1 MTTLIIG
8 LIAALGI
15 GGGIA
20 VASNSGGGGH
30 NSPAISAPA
39 VPGEDNSDNPGSGD
53 NPGGDNPGGDN
64 PGGDNPGGDNPGGD
78 NPGGDNP
85 GGDNP
90 GGDNPG
96 GDNPGGDNPGGDNP
110 GGDNPGGDT
119 SLHPNYDL
127 ISFLTDTAQ
136 YKQVRVNP
144 DSSPSEHSL
153 INDGSSTPTYRALEI
168 GKDGKSF
175 KVTTGSPRLK
185 DGQLQP
191 GGVASYRLLE
201 DKIEFYMDASSKLN
215 ENDKFVHYQKQ
226 MPRNGSLNGQY
237 FTVQHD
243 YNLYLGGSKAGLF
256 VGDFGFSYEIIHYL
270 HGTYRQHKNI
280 NMYDADH
287 LYTGGRTDANP
298 INFAGNALMLAED
311 LNQIDFTQPQIVI
324 TDPVMHG
331 GSFTMNLHLPT
342 ASGSGSINMGLDAK
356 YDANFDV
363 QLTNVN
369 QLTFS
374 GKDRV
379 EGKGYMLNGKDGL
392 EAIGSLFKGSK
403 NEKAVSY
410 SFGAKEVK

>member
-39 VPGEDNSDNPGSGD
+39 VPGEDNSDNPGGD

-96 GDNPGGDNPGGDNP
+96 SDDKPLN
-110 GGDNPGGDT
+110 
-119 SLHPNYDL
+119 PNYSL

-144 DSSPSEHSL
+144 DSSPSKHSL
-153 INDGSSTPTYRALEI
+153 INDGSSTHTYRALEV
-168 GKDGKSF
+168 GNDGKSF
-175 KVTTGSPRLK
+175 KVTTGAPRLK
-185 DGQLQP
+185 DGQFQQ
-191 GGVASYRLLE
+191 GGIASYRLLE
-201 DKIEFYMDASSKLN
+201 DKMEFSMDASSELN
-215 ENDKFVHYQKQ
+215 ENDKFVRYQKQ
-226 MPRNGSLNGQY
+226 MPRYGSLNGQY
-237 FTVQHD
+237 ITVQHD
-243 YNLYLGGSKAGLF
+243 YNLYLGGSKTGLS

-270 HGTYRQHKNI
+270 HGTYSHYKNI

-287 LYTGGRTDANP
+287 LYAGGRTDTNP
-298 INFAGNALMLAED
+298 ISFAGNALMYAED

-324 TDPVMHG
+324 TAPVVHG

-392 EAIGSLFKGSK
+392 ESVGSLFKDLGSDQYT
-403 NEKAVSY
+403 SY
-410 SFGAKEVK
+410 SIGAKEVK

>member
-110 GGDNPGGDT
+110 GGDNPGEDN
-119 SLHPNYDL
+119 SLNPNYSL

-136 YKQVRVNP
+136 YKQVRMASDNAP
-144 DSSPSEHSL
+144 DEYSL
-153 INDGSSTPTYRALEI
+153 INDGSTHTYRALEV
-168 GKDGKSF
+168 GNDGKSF
-175 KVTTGSPRLK
+175 KVTTGAPRLK
-185 DGQLQP
+185 DGQFQQ
-191 GGVASYRLLE
+191 GGIASYRLLE
-201 DKIEFYMDASSKLN
+201 DKMEFSMDASSKLN
-215 ENDKFVHYQKQ
+215 ENDKFVRYQKQ
-226 MPRNGSLNGQY
+226 MPRYGYLNGQHI
-237 FTVQHD
+237 TVQHD
-243 YNLYLGGSKAGLF
+243 YNLYLGGSKAGLS

-270 HGTYRQHKNI
+270 HGTYSQYTYRTI
-280 NMYDADH
+280 YDADH
-287 LYTGGRTDANP
+287 LYTGGRTDTNP
-298 INFAGNALMLAED
+298 ISFAGNALMYAED
-311 LNQIDFTQPQIVI
+311 LNQGVAI
-324 TDPVMHG
+324 DPVVHG

-369 QLTFS
+369 QLTFN
-374 GKDRV
+374 GKDIV

-392 EAIGSLFKGSK
+392 ESVGSLHKDIG
-403 NEKAVSY
+403 NNQEVTYSY
-410 SFGAKEVK
+410 GAKEVK